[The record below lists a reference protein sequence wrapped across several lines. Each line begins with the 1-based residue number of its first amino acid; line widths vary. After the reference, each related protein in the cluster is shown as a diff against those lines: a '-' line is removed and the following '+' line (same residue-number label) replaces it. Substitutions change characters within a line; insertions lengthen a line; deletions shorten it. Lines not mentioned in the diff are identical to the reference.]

1 MYRDAWDDDAHREAA
16 ALITALMVVERPR
29 KEVRGSRRRRWRSC
43 RRLEHSLPT
52 ARASLP
58 RQSELRQ
65 DGVSSARG
73 KSAVA
78 HPASRL
84 QSHCRLCCVACSKS
98 IACQIYAPLGHGGP
112 KTATVRRV
120 AAASV
125 PADGFSVTVP
135 GLV

>member
-1 MYRDAWDDDAHREAA
+1 MAAGGGGGEAA
-16 ALITALMVVERPR
+16 DGWSIPCDGSSITAKTERTPP
-29 KEVRGSRRRRWRSC
+29 RRR
-43 RRLEHSLPT
+43 EQ
-52 ARASLP
+52 RA
-58 RQSELRQ
+58 
-65 DGVSSARG
+65 G

-112 KTATVRRV
+112 KTATVLRV
-120 AAASV
+120 AAAIV